1 MGRIHVWL
9 IALLAAFALG
19 AMGCGKASVEKVC
32 EKHAEADEVEDC
44 IEELT
49 EAMEE
54 CADAD
59 AFLKCALDAADQDAA
74 EPCFQECVGGEEGEE
89 EEGEGE

>member
-9 IALLAAFALG
+9 FALFAAFALG
-19 AMGCGKASVEKVC
+19 SLGCGKASVEKVC
-32 EKHAEADEVEDC
+32 EKHADADEVDDC

-49 EAMEE
+49 EEVAE
-54 CADAD
+54 CANGDDIVKCMMDAED
-59 AFLKCALDAADQDAA
+59 ESGLED
-74 EPCFQECVGGEEGEE
+74 CFEQCEEAE